1 VKFHQ
6 QLHKFLEQM
15 PVFGPICKK
24 TANFTPDL
32 SKKDIALRMIGRA
45 INLNYC
51 AYSALQSDPL
61 LVKLRGIPKF
71 SELVSAAKECR
82 KRALAVRD

>member
-32 SKKDIALRMIGRA
+32 GPTTTPQWVAGA
-45 INLNYC
+45 
-51 AYSALQSDPL
+51 
-61 LVKLRGIPKF
+61 
-71 SELVSAAKECR
+71 
-82 KRALAVRD
+82 